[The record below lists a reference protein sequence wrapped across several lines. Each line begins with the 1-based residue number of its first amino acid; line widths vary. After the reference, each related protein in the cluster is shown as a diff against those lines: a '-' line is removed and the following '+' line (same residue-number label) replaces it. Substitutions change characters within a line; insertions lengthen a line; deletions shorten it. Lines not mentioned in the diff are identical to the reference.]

1 MMDAPNN
8 CPSPETLAAF
18 AEGRLNGSE
27 RAAVVAHLDECE
39 TCTGDVA
46 LGMRA
51 VEEEGTNV
59 VRPRR
64 WMPWLAAVAAA
75 VVIVLSIPAV
85 LQLRRSPID
94 RLVDAAPRTAR
105 GVEPRLTGGFGWAP
119 YHGSERSTVN
129 RSSDPAQMKLAGA
142 AGEVVERAQ
151 NDPGAEAQHDAGVAM
166 LLTRNAE
173 EAIARLERAAATA
186 PSARTWNDLAAARY
200 AAASDLGRP
209 ALYPQALA
217 AADRALQLDKDLPE
231 ALFNRAL
238 VLERLGLADAAR
250 EAWSRYLEV
259 DPSSKWAEEARTH
272 LAELP
277 PSKQSSKFD
286 RVRPLL
292 EEAAARGD
300 AKALSGFLAG
310 HAARARAFAEAEY
323 LGRWGEAVLQKKD
336 AEANRWL
343 TISREIGA
351 AMARDQDER
360 LLRDAVQAIDGLAPP
375 ARGRIAA
382 AHVAYRSGRIAYS
395 RQQLGDALEE
405 LGRAAELFTETR
417 SPMALAARYYMAG
430 VRQARHEPNAAA
442 ELGRVLADVDAR
454 PQYRA
459 LGAHVRWELGRA
471 HVFDYDWSRAI
482 AVLSESARM
491 FGQSGDRTSEAF
503 VEAILAYSLAAEGR
517 GDESWRWRIQALR
530 ALSAEGNPAL
540 LAAALGGAMRAEFL
554 AGHRDAALALAR
566 IPQPVAGDAD
576 QLVLV
581 LDALRFQSMLET
593 ESGSSADAL
602 RTAQRATTLARTID
616 DASVRARRLADADVA
631 IGAATAAADPSG
643 AIAPLTRAIDF
654 YRRAALPFLL
664 PEPLLLRARCATRTG
679 DATAA
684 VRDLENGM
692 QIVERHRTRTATAG
706 TGILDADRALF
717 AEAIRLALDRGD
729 EAAAFA
735 AAERA
740 RGAVVT
746 LGELQQRLA
755 GSATAVL
762 EIALLP
768 GELVVFAVAEND
780 IQAARRPVDLAEL
793 TPLVEAS
800 LTERGTAASSA
811 LYDELIRPVAAGLAR
826 VQHVIVVPDPRLEN
840 VPFAALF
847 DARNGAYLV
856 ERVSVAIAATARSLQ
871 RDDGRAGTSLVT
883 MSLPAGEA
891 AGTAA
896 LPQAREELAEI
907 GALYPRAS
915 GIATAEATLSALQQA
930 LADADVVHVAG
941 HTERQPNGGEFALLL
956 AGTDGEGLQRASAHT
971 IAARSLPRTPLLVLA
986 ACETLRPPASTE
998 TRALSLGGAFAAA
1011 GVARVIGTLTPVGD
1025 RDARTFV
1032 RDLHRHLVAGRG
1044 ACEALRA
1051 AQLDAIGQQ
1060 KSGAGSYAW
1069 RSFAILTSRI
1079 DEEKGKVRS

>member
-1 MMDAPNN
+1 MTHAPNN

-18 AEGRLNGSE
+18 AEGRASEAE
-27 RAAVVAHLDECE
+27 RAAVVAHLDECQL
-39 TCTGDVA
+39 CMDDVA
-46 LGMRA
+46 LGMLA

-64 WMPWLAAVAAA
+64 WMPWLGAVAAA
-75 VVIVLSIPAV
+75 VAIVLSVPAV

-105 GVEPRLTGGFGWAP
+105 VVEPRLTGGFGWAP
-119 YHGSERSTVN
+119 YHGSDRSTVN
-129 RSSDPAQMKLAGA
+129 HSSDPAHMKLTGA

-151 NDPGAEAQHDAGVAM
+151 NDPSAEAQHHAGVAM

-173 EAIARLERAAATA
+173 EATARLERAAAKA
-186 PSARTWNDLAAARY
+186 PSARAWNDLAAARY
-200 AAASDLGRP
+200 AAASGLGRP
-209 ALYPQALA
+209 ALYVQALA
-217 AADRALQLDKDLPE
+217 AADHALQLDEDLPE

-238 VLERLGLADAAR
+238 ILERLGLADAAR
-250 EAWSRYLEV
+250 EAWSRYLAV

-272 LAELP
+272 LAELR
-277 PSKQSSKFD
+277 PSKQSSKFE

-300 AKALSGFLAG
+300 AKALGGFLAE

-323 LGRWGEAVLQKKD
+323 LGRWGEAVLQKKEE
-336 AEANRWL
+336 EANRWL

-351 AMARDQDER
+351 AMAADQNEL
-360 LLRDAVQAIDGLAPP
+360 LLRDAVRAVDDLAPP
-375 ARGRIAA
+375 ARDRIAA

-395 RQQLGDALEE
+395 RQQLGDALKE
-405 LGRAAELFTETR
+405 LGRAAKLFTETR

-430 VRQARHEPNAAA
+430 VGQARHEPNAAA

-454 PQYRA
+454 PHYRA

-471 HVFDYDWSRAI
+471 HLFDYDWTRAI
-482 AVLSESARM
+482 AVLSQSARS
-491 FGQSGDRTSEAF
+491 FGQSRDRTSEAF
-503 VEAILAYSLAAEGR
+503 VEAILAYALAAEGR
-517 GDESWRWRIQALR
+517 GDESWHWRIQALR
-530 ALSAEGNPAL
+530 ALSAEGDPAL
-540 LAAALGGAMRAEFL
+540 LAAALGGAMRAEL
-554 AGHRDAALALAR
+554 VAGRRDAALALAR
-566 IPQPVAGDAD
+566 IPQPVAGDAE

-581 LDALRFQSMLET
+581 LDALRFQSMLEA
-593 ESGSSADAL
+593 ESGSSSDAL
-602 RTAQRATTLARTID
+602 RTAQRAAALARTID
-616 DASVRARRLADADVA
+616 DASVRARRLADSDVA
-631 IGAATAAADPSG
+631 IGAATAASDPSG

-654 YRRAALPFLL
+654 YRRAGLPFML

-679 DATAA
+679 DGTAA
-684 VRDLENGM
+684 ARDIEDGM
-692 QIVERHRTRTATAG
+692 LIVERHRTRTAAAG

-717 AEAIRLALDRGD
+717 GEAIRLALHHGD

-740 RGAVVT
+740 RGAEVT

-755 GSATAVL
+755 GSETAVL

-768 GELVVFAVAEND
+768 GELVVFAIAEND
-780 IQAARRPVDLAEL
+780 MQTARRPADAARLTALA
-793 TPLVEAS
+793 EAS
-800 LTERGTAASSA
+800 LTEQGTAASSA
-811 LYDELIRPVAAGLAR
+811 LYDELVRPVEALLAR

-847 DARNGAYLV
+847 DARSGAHLV
-856 ERVSVAIAATARSLQ
+856 ERVSVAIAATSRSLQ
-871 RDDGRAGTSLVT
+871 RDGGRAGTSLVT
-883 MSLPAGEA
+883 MSLPAGET

-907 GALYPRAS
+907 GALYPRTM
-915 GIATAEATLSALQQA
+915 GIAAGEATLSALRKA

-941 HTERQPNGGEFALLL
+941 HTERQPTGGEFALLL
-956 AGTDGEGLQRASAHT
+956 AGPDGVGLQRASANT
-971 IAARSLPRTPLLVLA
+971 IAARPLPRAPLLVLA
-986 ACETLRPPASTE
+986 ACETLRPPASAE

-1011 GVARVIGTLTPVGD
+1011 GVARVIGTLAPVGD

-1044 ACEALRA
+1044 AGEALRA
-1051 AQLDAIGQQ
+1051 AQLDAISRQ
-1060 KSGAGSYAW
+1060 KSDSGSYAW
-1069 RSFAILTSRI
+1069 RSFALLTSRI
-1079 DEEKGKVRS
+1079 DEKKGKVTS

>member
-1 MMDAPNN
+1 MTHAPNN

-18 AEGRLNGSE
+18 AEGRLKGAE
-27 RAAVVAHLDECE
+27 RAAVLAHLDECE
-39 TCTGDVA
+39 ACVGDVA

-64 WMPWLAAVAAA
+64 WTPWLAAVAAS
-75 VVIVLSIPAV
+75 VIVAVSIPAV

-94 RLVDAAPRTAR
+94 RLVAAAPRTAR
-105 GVEPRLTGGFGWAP
+105 VVEPRLTGGFGWAP

-129 RSSDPAQMKLAGA
+129 RSSDPEHMKLTGA

-151 NDPGAEAQHDAGVAM
+151 NDPGAEAQHHAGVAM
-166 LLTRNAE
+166 LLTRNAQ
-173 EAIARLERAAATA
+173 EAIARLERAAATE

-217 AADRALQLDKDLPE
+217 ASDRALQLEQNLPE

-238 VLERLGLADAAR
+238 ILERLGLDDAAR
-250 EAWSRYLEV
+250 EAWSRYLAV

-277 PSKQSSKFD
+277 AAKQSSKFD

-300 AKALSGFLAG
+300 AKALDGFLG
-310 HAARARAFAEAEY
+310 EHAARARAFAEAEY
-323 LGRWGEAVLQKKD
+323 LGRWGEAVLQRKD
-336 AEANRWL
+336 EEANRWL

-351 AMARDQDER
+351 AIARDQNEL
-360 LLRDAVQAIDGLAPP
+360 LLRDAVRAIEDFAPP
-375 ARGRIAA
+375 ARDRIAA

-395 RQQLGDALEE
+395 RQQLGDALKE

-430 VRQARHEPNAAA
+430 VHQSRHEPDAAA
-442 ELGRVLADVDAR
+442 ELGRVLADADAR

-471 HVFDYDWSRAI
+471 HVFDYDWTRAI
-482 AVLSESARM
+482 AVLSQSARM
-491 FGQSGDRTSEAF
+491 FGQSGDRASEAF

-517 GDESWRWRIQALR
+517 GDESWHWRIQALR
-530 ALSAEGNPAL
+530 ALSAEGDPAL

-554 AGHRDAALALAR
+554 AGRREAALALAR
-566 IPQPVAGDAD
+566 IPQPSSGDAK
-576 QLVLV
+576 QLALV
-581 LDALRFQSMLET
+581 LDALRFQSMLEA
-593 ESGSSADAL
+593 ESGNSADAL
-602 RTAQRATTLARTID
+602 RTAQRAAALARTID
-616 DASVRARRLADADVA
+616 DAAMRSRQLADADVA

-643 AIAPLTRAIDF
+643 AIAPLTRAIEF
-654 YRRAALPFLL
+654 YRRAGLPFML
-664 PEPLLLRARCATRTG
+664 PEPLLLRARCATKTG
-679 DATAA
+679 DAVAA
-684 VRDLENGM
+684 ARDLEDGM

-717 AEAIRLALDRGD
+717 AETIRLALDRGD

-746 LGELQQRLA
+746 LAELQQRLA
-755 GSATAVL
+755 GSTTALL

-768 GELVVFAVAEND
+768 GELVIFAIVEND
-780 IQAARRPVDLAEL
+780 IRTARRPMALARL

-800 LTERGTAASSA
+800 LTEPGTAASSI
-811 LYDELIRPVAAGLAR
+811 LYDELVRPAAALLAR
-826 VQHVIVVPDPRLEN
+826 VQHVIVVPDPRLES

-847 DARNGAYLV
+847 DTQSGSYLV
-856 ERVSVAIAATARSLQ
+856 ERVSVAIAATAGSLR
-871 RDDGRAGTSLVT
+871 RDGGRAGTSLVT
-883 MSLPAGEA
+883 ISLPAGET

-896 LPQAREELAEI
+896 LPQAWEELAEI
-907 GALYPRAS
+907 GALYPHAA
-915 GIATAEATLSALQQA
+915 GIAAAEATLAALQQA
-930 LADADVVHVAG
+930 LAEADVVHVAG
-941 HTERQPNGGEFALLL
+941 HTERQPTGGEFALLL
-956 AGTDGEGLQRASAHT
+956 AGPDGKGLQRVSANT
-971 IAARSLPRTPLLVLA
+971 IAARSLPRAPLLVLA

-1044 ACEALRA
+1044 AGEALRA
-1051 AQLDAIGQQ
+1051 AQLDAISQQ
-1060 KSGAGSYAW
+1060 KSSAGSYAW
-1069 RSFAILTSRI
+1069 RSFALLTSRI
-1079 DEEKGKVRS
+1079 DEEKGKVTS